1 VQQRITIEANESGRL
16 WADDPEAWENLSRV
30 EGCPFCRNG
39 PPEHEILAET
49 ETCWVTA
56 QAQATLPGY
65 VCVISKRH
73 AVEPFHLAPAE
84 QVDFWLDAMATAE
97 GLADVT
103 HPVKMNY
110 EIHGNTIPHL
120 HMHLFPRTPGDVY
133 VGFGIHN
140 RARFTRTEQELSILG
155 DGIKRLLRRPGR

>member
-1 VQQRITIEANESGRL
+1 MRQRITIDANDSGRL
-16 WADDPEAWENLSRV
+16 WTDDPEAWANLSSV
-30 EGCPFCRNG
+30 EGCPICRNG
-39 PPEHEILAET
+39 PPKSDILAET
-49 ETCWVTA
+49 RACWVTA
-56 QAQATLPGY
+56 QEEATLPGY
-65 VCVISKRH
+65 VCITSKRH

-120 HMHLFPRTPGDVY
+120 HMHLYPRTPGDVY
-133 VGFGIHN
+133 VGFVIHN
-140 RARFTRTEQELSILG
+140 RARFIRTEHELSILAE
-155 DGIKRLLRRPGR
+155 GIKRSLQRQGR